1 MPSQAIRAYIPNLK
15 DAAFLMFCKNGCGE
29 GPQHSKDP
37 PVLLSEAS
45 AQLPGRAPDGTTA
58 LDAALI
64 ARLSGGGTTEAQQ
77 AAKIAKDEAAAQKA
91 ISESVAT
98 IISSLLE
105 GDKKKEVTDKAA
117 AYALKLMD

>member
-1 MPSQAIRAYIPNLK
+1 M
-15 DAAFLMFCKNGCGE
+15 
-29 GPQHSKDP
+29 
-37 PVLLSEAS
+37 LLSEAS